1 MVHLYLFVLF
11 KVVYIFL
18 TVCQLF
24 YFPLEKK
31 WNQIMKVT
39 FSYGNEVHMAAAY
52 GARPS
57 LLLKEQFP
65 TLSHNIRDHDCRTVV
80 ATVFLE

>member
-11 KVVYIFL
+11 RVVYIFL

-24 YFPLEKK
+24 YFLLEKK

-39 FSYGNEVHMAAAY
+39 FSYGNEMHMAAAY
-52 GARPS
+52 GTRPS
-57 LLLKEQFP
+57 LLLKEQVP
-65 TLSHNIRDHDCRTVV
+65 TLSHNITDHGCRVAV